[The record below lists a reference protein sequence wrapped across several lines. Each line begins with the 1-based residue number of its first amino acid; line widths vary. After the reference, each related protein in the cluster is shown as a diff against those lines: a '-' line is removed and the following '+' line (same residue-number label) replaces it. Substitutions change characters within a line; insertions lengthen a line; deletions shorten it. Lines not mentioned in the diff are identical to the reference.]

1 MKNYKYII
9 MTFSFFMFGLLSCK
23 ASEKPA
29 GTKSKKSFYDLSTVS
44 LEGELIDFSR
54 FKGKK
59 VLIVNVA
66 SKCGFTPQYAG
77 LQELHEKYGDK
88 LQIIGFPANNF
99 MRQEPGSNE
108 DIAEFCERNYGV
120 SFLMSE
126 KVSVKGRD
134 MHPVYQWL
142 TQRNQNGWNRKSPSW
157 NFFKYLVDEQGE
169 LIAVFNSRTQPTSE
183 EIVKLIA
190 NK

>member
-1 MKNYKYII
+1 MINFRYISMI
-9 MTFSFFMFGLLSCK
+9 SLVWLAGLLSC
-23 ASEKPA
+23 SGQQKPDGA
-29 GTKSKKSFYDLSTVS
+29 KSKTSFYDLSIVS
-44 LEGELIDFSR
+44 LQGDPIAFSE

-77 LQELHEKYGDK
+77 LQEFHEKYGDQ
-88 LQIIGFPANNF
+88 LVIIGFPANNF

-108 DIAEFCERNYGV
+108 EIALFCEANYGV

-142 TQRNQNGWNRKSPSW
+142 TQRSQNGWNRKGPKW
-157 NFFKYLVDEQGE
+157 NFYKYLVNENGE
-169 LIAVFNSRTQPTSE
+169 LVAVFDSRTEPASDK
-183 EIVKLIA
+183 IVSKIVL
-190 NK
+190 

>member
-9 MTFSFFMFGLLSCK
+9 MTFSFLMFGLLSCK

-29 GTKSKKSFYDLSTVS
+29 GARSKTSFYDLSMVS
-44 LEGELIDFSR
+44 LEGEPVDFR
-54 FKGKK
+54 EFKGKK

-77 LQELHEKYGDK
+77 LQEMHEKYGDK

-99 MRQEPGSNE
+99 MRQEPGTNE

-120 SFLMSE
+120 DFLMSE

-134 MHPVYQWL
+134 MHTVYQWL

-157 NFFKYLVDEQGE
+157 NFFKYLIDEQGE
-169 LIAVFNSRTQPTSE
+169 LIAVFNSRTEPTSE
-183 EIVKLIA
+183 KIVKLIV

>member
-1 MKNYKYII
+1 MKNQKYNI
-9 MTFSFFMFGLLSCK
+9 MAFSFFMFGLVSCK
-23 ASEKPA
+23 ASEQPA
-29 GTKSKKSFYDLSTVS
+29 DARSKTSFYDLSSVS
-44 LEGELIDFSR
+44 LEGNSINFSD

-108 DIAEFCERNYGV
+108 DIAEFCEQNYGV

-126 KVSVKGRD
+126 KASVKGRD

-169 LIAVFNSRTQPTSE
+169 LIAVFNSRTEPTSE
-183 EIVKLIA
+183 EIVRFIV